1 MAMVSTPTLN
11 NPYKALAWIIVDFYY
26 DYVDSLR
33 YNDQPMEGKPFNMR
47 PAHVDLNSYWTSQG
61 VRYYS

>member
-11 NPYKALAWIIVDFYY
+11 NPYFAFGWIIVKAYY
-26 DYVDSLR
+26 NYLDDLR

-47 PAHVDLNSYWTSQG
+47 PAHVDSNSYWTSQG
-61 VRYYS
+61 VRYYF